1 MNFKLDRIAMGP
13 VRAAARSGRG
23 ILADEAERAVDS
35 VFAGPMPEAIGR
47 SLAEHHVLERLV
59 SEFVETA
66 APDGIDAESIE
77 RAGRRVAR
85 HPSFS
90 GLTED
95 EELAQLA
102 KTVATLVVRS
112 PAFKLALTEIL
123 SSPEL
128 RTALAEQPRGFAAD
142 VGAAA
147 RWRARRL
154 DDRLGKTARPAYGG
168 LATRGIA
175 LVIDAA
181 LAQLA
186 FLVTAGSISL
196 VIALAG
202 GVHEGWLAATLA
214 GVGWFLVDAAYFVGF
229 WSAAGVTPGMRALR
243 LCVVTRSG
251 GPLSLPRA
259 LLRYVGLLLAIVPL
273 FAGFLPVLFDA
284 RRRALQD
291 FIAGTVVLRDDK
303 AYVTTASPQEPS

>member
-1 MNFKLDRIAMGP
+1 MGLKFDRIAMAP

-23 ILADEAERAVDS
+23 ILADEAERAVDA

-47 SLAEHHVLERLV
+47 SLADHHVLERVV
-59 SEFVETA
+59 SEFIETA
-66 APDGIDAESIE
+66 AQDGIGPEAIE
-77 RAGRRVAR
+77 RAVRRVAG
-85 HPSFS
+85 HPSLS

-95 EELAQLA
+95 GEVARLAETA
-102 KTVATLVVRS
+102 AAAVVHS
-112 PAFKLALTEIL
+112 PAFKLALTEVL

-128 RTALAEQPRGFAAD
+128 RRALAQQRRGFAAD
-142 VGAAA
+142 IGAAT
-147 RWRARRL
+147 RRRAGTL
-154 DDRLGKTARPAYGG
+154 DDRLSKTPQPVYGG

-181 LAQLA
+181 LAQLL
-186 FLVTAGSISL
+186 FLVAAGSISL

-229 WSAAGVTPGMRALR
+229 WTAAGMTPGMRALR
-243 LCVVTRSG
+243 LRVVTRTG

-259 LLRYVGLLLAIVPL
+259 LLRYVGLLLAIVPM
-273 FAGFLPVLFDA
+273 FAGFLPVVFDT

-291 FIAGTVVLRDDK
+291 FVADTVVLRDDE
-303 AYVTTASPQEPS
+303 AYATATTPAQTP